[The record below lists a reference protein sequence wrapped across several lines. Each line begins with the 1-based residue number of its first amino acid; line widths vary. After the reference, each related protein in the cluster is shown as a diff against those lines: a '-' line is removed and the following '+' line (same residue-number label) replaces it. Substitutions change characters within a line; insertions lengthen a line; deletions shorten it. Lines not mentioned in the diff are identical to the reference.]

1 MPTWLL
7 SMWTI
12 YDHPIDA
19 PDLYVARKWLVGPG
33 ETVIAT
39 DETITRE
46 KLEDIRESMVSA
58 GLTRL
63 HRQPEDDPV
72 IVETWL

>member
-1 MPTWLL
+1 MPVWFLP
-7 SMWTI
+7 MWTV
-12 YDHPIDA
+12 YDHPTDVPDA
-19 PDLYVARKWLVGPG
+19 YIARKWLVGPG
-33 ETVIAT
+33 ETVIWT
-39 DETITRE
+39 DETITEE
-46 KLEDIRESMVSA
+46 KLEDIQKYMISA